1 MFKYIVEVITNSILW
16 MEMAGSLEIIQTLP
30 ISASNVKYVK
40 LTKQLNCLICVTRFT
55 ITVLMEAQSEA
66 YCSLISNN

>member
-1 MFKYIVEVITNSILW
+1 MFKHIVEVITNSILW

-40 LTKQLNCLICVTRFT
+40 LTKQLNCLICVTRFK

-66 YCSLISNN
+66 HCSLISNN